1 LTVGGTNEAPTDVTI
16 RMIMALVLTLTGF
29 WTRAAAQNTTTEV
42 WPQVQA
48 YINLDTNTRVF
59 LLGSFN
65 YKADKSDW
73 QGTFGAHLDFA
84 LKPVFRRELRSRGD
98 VFNKRFLSFRA
109 GYRYI
114 TSLGDSSPSLERR
127 WLVELTSR
135 YLLPWQVVIN
145 DRSRGEMRFISGQA
159 FSTRYRNRLQL
170 ERDFEAGPLVVTPY
184 IDGELFYDT
193 RSDAWNRVRYRAGAQ
208 IPAGDHVVLETYY
221 LRQHDTRSSPPHT
234 NGIGFTLN
242 LYYR

>member
-1 LTVGGTNEAPTDVTI
+1 MVTI
-16 RMIMALVLTLTGF
+16 RKIMVSVLALTGLG
-29 WTRAAAQNTTTEV
+29 TRAAAQNTSTEV
-42 WPQVQA
+42 WPQVHA
-48 YINLDTNTRVF
+48 YINLDANTRVF

-65 YKADKSDW
+65 YKTDKSDW

-98 VFNKRFLSFRA
+98 VFDKRFLSFSA

-114 TSLGDSSPSLERR
+114 TSLGDSSSPSLERR
-127 WLVELTSR
+127 WLVEVTPR
-135 YLLPWQVVIN
+135 YLLPWQLVISN
-145 DRSRGEMRFISGQA
+145 RNRGEMRFISGQA

-184 IDGELFYDT
+184 IDGEIFYDT
-193 RSDAWNRVRYRAGAQ
+193 RYDAWNRIRYRAGVQ

-221 LRQHDTRSSPPHT
+221 LRQHDTRSSTPHT